1 MMFKTGKTLYTTLVF
16 VLAAVFLSGCYMVE
30 DSSSGDIALRA
41 TVPVL
46 RAEPN
51 TMDVWVVGIV
61 LDAAYEN
68 DLKKLNR
75 IFDVQDADPG
85 PGEDYKEDEADD
97 LLEKIL
103 EKGAVRFDGGRFF
116 FQRKLTVGGSATET
130 GSMSIAGIPAGK
142 RYLLYI
148 SVFNREI
155 TSIDDF
161 DDDDESLEAYMNINY
176 FDPAE
181 FSPVGNIP
189 AGTKAGWYY
198 FYEWDTSANPDG
210 SNLALTDA
218 VIWMKDGKPVSNQPF
233 LVEAGKTTSIDIL
246 LVPDDD
252 DE

>member
-1 MMFKTGKTLYTTLVF
+1 MMFKTKTLVLILAIFASLVL
-16 VLAAVFLSGCYMVE
+16 LAGCYMVE

-61 LDAAYEN
+61 LDAAYES

-75 IFDVQDADPG
+75 IFDVQDADGG
-85 PGEDYKEDEADD
+85 PGEDYKEDEEEN
-97 LLEKIL
+97 LLETML

-116 FQRKLTVGGSATET
+116 FQRKLTVGGSTTET
-130 GSMSIAGIPAGK
+130 GNMEIAGIPAGK

-161 DDDDESLEAYMNINY
+161 DDDDDSLEAYMNINY

-181 FSPVGNIP
+181 FGPVGNIP

-218 VIWMKDGKPVSNQPF
+218 VIWLKDGKPVSNQPF
-233 LVEAGKTTSIDIL
+233 LVEAGKTTSVDIL
-246 LVPDDD
+246 LIPDDD